1 MGSLAKIS
9 LLISGFCL
17 IVMAGARFVLGAWHP
32 LLYGFL
38 LLFLLGFII
47 GIALDYRLYLEF
59 LSMKTAKKG
68 LSLGWSLLILIV
80 FLTAVSYLGNRFN
93 KSFDLTEEGINS
105 LSEQTKTALK
115 NLDSELIFYIF
126 YKGDKISEEVRAV
139 KKELKKDLELYRQNN
154 SKIKTVFIDTY
165 KNNLKAKEYLEDL
178 PDKNQQE
185 LFVFV
190 HYKNRKI
197 RTEAPFSESDLSSA
211 IIKSQKR
218 EFKEIL
224 FLTNHGEK
232 DLNNSQ
238 PSGLK
243 ILKKALNDSGFIL
256 KEWNFIQQGPPKK
269 PVSLI
274 ASIGPQ
280 QAFLTAEKAWL
291 KEHLS
296 KGGSLFLSLDPE
308 EKHHLEDFLKEY
320 GLLFNNDFI
329 LSQLGLLY
337 GGVTKALGVRFDR
350 NHPITKKFSNKQAVF
365 FERASSLGVLPEAF
379 EKFKLSY
386 LVKSH
391 QQSFTAPQLK
401 KNIKVENLSSLN
413 MAVELSAKDTSK
425 KSKEENKDK
434 KTFHLA
440 LFGDSDFLTNRY
452 IYDGANRDL
461 ALNSFVFLAG
471 EEEIVSIPP
480 KQPKG
485 TKITLNRPQ
494 RASLIL
500 IYISLPLIFLL
511 TGLWLWYRRR
521 GA

>member
-1 MGSLAKIS
+1 
-9 LLISGFCL
+9 
-17 IVMAGARFVLGAWHP
+17 MAGARFVLGAWHP

-38 LLFLLGFII
+38 GFFLLGFVASIV
-47 GIALDYRLYLEF
+47 LDYKLYLRF
-59 LSMKTAKKG
+59 LSIKTAKKG

-80 FLTAVSYLGNRFN
+80 FLTAISYLGNRFN

-105 LSEQTKTALK
+105 LSEQTKKALK
-115 NLDSELIFYIF
+115 NLDSELVFYIF
-126 YKGDKISEEVRAV
+126 YKGDKISDEVRAI
-139 KKELKKDLELYRQNN
+139 KQELKKDMELYRQNS
-154 SKIKTVFIDTY
+154 SKIKTVFIDSY
-165 KNNLKAKEYLEDL
+165 KNNLKSKEYLDHL

-197 RTEAPFSESDLSSA
+197 RAEAPFSESDLTSA

-224 FLTNHGEK
+224 FLTNHREK
-232 DLNNSQ
+232 VLNNSQ

-243 ILKKALNDSGFIL
+243 ILKNALNDSGFIL
-256 KEWNFIQQGPPKK
+256 KEWDFIQQGPPKK
-269 PVSLI
+269 PPSLI

-280 QAFLTAEKAWL
+280 QAFLTAEKNWL
-291 KEHLS
+291 KNHLS
-296 KGGSLFLSLDPE
+296 RGGSLFLSLDP
-308 EKHHLEDFLKEY
+308 KDNHNLDDFLKEY
-320 GLLFNNDFI
+320 GLVFNDDFI
-329 LSQLGLLY
+329 LSELGFIY
-337 GGVTKALGVRFDR
+337 GGVTKALGVVFDR
-350 NHPITKKFSNKQAVF
+350 NHPITKKFSKKQAVF
-365 FERASSLGVLPEAF
+365 FERASSLDVLPEAF

-386 LVKSH
+386 LVRSH
-391 QQSFTAPQLK
+391 QQSFTVPQLK
-401 KNIKVENLSSLN
+401 KNIKVGNLSSLN
-413 MAVELSAKDTSK
+413 MSIELSPKTKDTFE
-425 KSKEENKDK
+425 KSEDKNKDK
-434 KTFHLA
+434 KNTFRLA